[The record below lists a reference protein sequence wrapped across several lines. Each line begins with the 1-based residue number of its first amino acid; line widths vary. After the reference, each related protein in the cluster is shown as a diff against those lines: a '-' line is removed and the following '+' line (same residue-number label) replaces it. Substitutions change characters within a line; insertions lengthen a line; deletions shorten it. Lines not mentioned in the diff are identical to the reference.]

1 MKKFDVEIA
10 VGIFVFLGI
19 LCLGYISVKLGKI
32 DLLGN
37 SYYSVKAVFS
47 SVKGLKKDTVVEI
60 AGVEVGKVDSIKL
73 ENYEAVVILLIRDDI
88 KLQEDAI
95 ASIRTKGL
103 LGEKYVEIM
112 PGGSEKLIQPGGTL
126 RETEPPID
134 LEKLIGN
141 ILSLKNIKMMLMGII
156 PYI

>member
-10 VGIFVFLGI
+10 VGIFVFIGL
-19 LCLGYISVKLGKI
+19 LCMGYISVKLGKI
-32 DLLGN
+32 NLIGN
-37 SYYSVKAVFS
+37 HYYPVNAVFS
-47 SVKGLKKDTVVEI
+47 TVKGLKKDTVVEI
-60 AGVEVGKVDSIKL
+60 SGVEVGKVGNIKL
-73 ENYEAVVILLIRDDI
+73 VNYDAVVTLRIREEI

-103 LGEKYVEIM
+103 LGERYVEIS
-112 PGGSEKLIQPGGTL
+112 PGGSDKLIQPGDTL

-141 ILSLKNIKMMLMGII
+141 IVFGKIKD
-156 PYI
+156 